1 MKSIALLALLVAL
14 TGCTSGE
21 NVSPETNSLSRGCL
35 QSLAP
40 VEDYMSGRTEPLD
53 DVSRAE
59 LRVLLEKP
67 YDSCSRKEFAIY
79 RDEVLVPWAK
89 GLDG

>member
-1 MKSIALLALLVAL
+1 
-14 TGCTSGE
+14 
-21 NVSPETNSLSRGCL
+21 
-35 QSLAP
+35 
-40 VEDYMSGRTEPLD
+40 MSGRTEPLD
-53 DVSRAE
+53 YVSRAE